1 MDIAP
6 DQTSIVIISNPYNY
20 QQCLT
25 QWLFKNDNDIEIP
38 IIFDIYQ
45 HDNATRVVTE
55 DWTLHIDHVDGVV
68 KMMTQ
73 TPLGRT
79 LYSEGR
85 DELLESLVKTV
96 NSYMASLPD
105 NLEHVRV
112 GFEFNFVIR
121 DMDNPKRLNHIFTSS
136 PQEFEQLFGNQ
147 YEFSGIIK
155 WEHAKYKV
163 QTTVEFGDVD
173 AGVKPQI
180 VLNYHRNIQ
189 SANKIRAALPSFI
202 SVNENAHMV
211 VHKLLEKADG

>member
-6 DQTSIVIISNPYNY
+6 DQTSIVILSPPYNY
-20 QQCLT
+20 QQYLR
-25 QWLFKNDNDIEIP
+25 QWLFKNDIEIP

-45 HDNATRVVTE
+45 HDKVTRVVTE
-55 DWTLHIDHVDGVV
+55 DWILHIDQVGGVV
-68 KMMTQ
+68 NMTTQ
-73 TPLGRT
+73 TIIGRT

-96 NSYMASLPD
+96 NSYIASLSD
-105 NLEHVRV
+105 NLEHVGV
-112 GFEFNFVIR
+112 AFEFNFVIR

-163 QTTVEFGDVD
+163 QTTVELGDVD

-180 VLNYHRNIQ
+180 VLNYRRSIQ
-189 SANKIRAALPSFI
+189 SANK
-202 SVNENAHMV
+202 N
-211 VHKLLEKADG
+211 